1 MTARSGNI
9 RLLCWNVNG
18 LRAVHKK
25 GFLDWMLDE
34 QPDILAVQETKL
46 QSDQLPQELRDVP
59 GYRTYVSSAKRKG
72 YSGVG
77 LWSKAEPI
85 EVKEGFGIKRFDVEG
100 RTLMADYGDF
110 VFFCVYFPNGGQSEE
125 RLQYKYDF
133 YDAFLAF
140 LNKLKKKRPN
150 IIVCGDVNTAHK
162 EIDLAR
168 PKQNEG
174 NTGFLPDERA
184 WIDRL
189 LASGFHDSFRMFDDS
204 PDNYTWWDY
213 KTRARSRNVGWRI
226 DYFFVSDALKPRVR
240 SATIHADMLGSD
252 HCPIGLTIAK

>member
-1 MTARSGNI
+1 MAGRSGDI
-9 RLLCWNVNG
+9 KMLCWNVNG

-25 GFLDWMLDE
+25 GFLEWMLDE

-46 QSDQLPQELRDVP
+46 QLDQLPEELREVP
-59 GYRTYVSSAKRKG
+59 GYRTYIASAKRKG

-77 LWSKAEPI
+77 LWSKAEP
-85 EVKEGFGIKRFDVEG
+85 VKVTDGFGIERFDVEG

-110 VFFCVYFPNGGQSEE
+110 VFFGVYFPNGGQSAE

-133 YDAFLAF
+133 YDVFLEF

-168 PKQNEG
+168 PKANEG

-189 LASGFHDSFRMFDDS
+189 LASGFHDTFRMFDDS
-204 PDNYTWWDY
+204 PGNYSWWDY

-226 DYFFVSDALKPRVR
+226 DYFFVSDALKDRVR
-240 SATIHADMLGSD
+240 SASIHADMLGSD
-252 HCPIGLTIAK
+252 HCPIGLTIAR